1 MANHPTHGATG
12 VFLIMGQWR
21 WGAGLTLPEAKKNF
35 TREGGALT
43 KGLTLIE
50 FDDRTEF
57 HGVDQMGRFE
67 YKRLDEL
74 DPTAPAKFRYEDGR
88 RLTEVRPGQRIPTK
102 R

>member
-1 MANHPTHGATG
+1 MTNQNLNGATG

-21 WGAGLTLPEAKKNF
+21 YGAGHTLEEAKKNF
-35 TREGGALT
+35 TSQGGGLT

-50 FDDRTEF
+50 FDDRTEY

-67 YKRLDEL
+67 YKRLDEI
-74 DPTAPAKFRYEDGR
+74 DPDAPAKFRYEGGR
-88 RLTEVRPGQRIPTK
+88 RMTEVQPGKRIPAN

>member
-1 MANHPTHGATG
+1 MANEDLGGATG

-21 WGAGLTLPEAKKNF
+21 YGAGKTLEQAKKNF
-35 TREGGALT
+35 TAQGGALT

-50 FDDRTEF
+50 FDDRTEY

-67 YKRLDEL
+67 YKRLDEI
-74 DPTAPAKFRYEDGR
+74 DPDAPAVFRYEGGR
-88 RLTEVRPGQRIPTK
+88 RITEVPPGKRIPAN